1 MEPAYRIW
9 GVDGLIYGPV
19 DLPTLISW
27 VEEERILA
35 STWVYADHANSW
47 NKAEDLQE
55 LEYCFASGA
64 TRHTALEDTGVVASS
79 GLKPGTLRRIKIFAG
94 LSDQQLARFVGYVE
108 LKQFRQFAE
117 VVRQG
122 DPGDAMYM
130 ILDGEVRVRLMIGGK
145 ESILA
150 ILAHGEFFGEMTL
163 FDNGPRSAD
172 VVANLES
179 QVLRLSSSAFQ
190 KLSQEAPELATPF
203 LLAVGKTLTSR
214 IRADNKRFRESVALA
229 RSAR

>member
-9 GVDGLIYGPV
+9 GVDGVIYGPV

-27 VEEERILA
+27 VEEERILG
-35 STWVYADHANSW
+35 STWIYCDHKDGWHRAEELDELTPYRSQEAKHSALADTAMII
-47 NKAEDLQE
+47 E
-55 LEYCFASGA
+55 SGI
-64 TRHTALEDTGVVASS
+64 R
-79 GLKPGTLRRIKIFAG
+79 PGSLRRVKIFAG
-94 LSDQQLARFVGYVE
+94 LSDEQLARFVDYIE
-108 LKQFRQFAE
+108 LKKIRQFTDI
-117 VVRQG
+117 VRQG

-145 ESILA
+145 ESILTV
-150 ILAHGEFFGEMTL
+150 LGSGEFFGEMTL

-172 VVANLES
+172 VVANLDS
-179 QVLRLSSSAFQ
+179 QLLKLSASAFHKLSSQS
-190 KLSQEAPELATPF
+190 PDLATPF

-229 RSAR
+229 RSTR